1 MLMHSFEDW
10 LIGAASVAA
19 VAGVMGA
26 HLLTTP
32 VVSEAI
38 ASEPVQAQY
47 TITVTAKRLPAICKT
62 VARATTAECTNR
74 GETTETFTARN

>member
-1 MLMHSFEDW
+1 MLMQSFEDW
-10 LIGAASVAA
+10 LIGAASVVA

-32 VVSEAI
+32 VVNEAV
-38 ASEPVQAQY
+38 AAEPVQAQY

-62 VARATTAECTNR
+62 LAHAKSAECTTA
-74 GETTETFTARN
+74 GETTETFVAR

>member
-1 MLMHSFEDW
+1 MLMQSFEDW

-19 VAGVMGA
+19 VAGVCGT

-32 VVSEAI
+32 VVSEAV
-38 ASEPVQAQY
+38 AAEPVVAAY

-62 VARATTAECTNR
+62 AAAASAAECANAGVATEAFVAR
-74 GETTETFTARN
+74 